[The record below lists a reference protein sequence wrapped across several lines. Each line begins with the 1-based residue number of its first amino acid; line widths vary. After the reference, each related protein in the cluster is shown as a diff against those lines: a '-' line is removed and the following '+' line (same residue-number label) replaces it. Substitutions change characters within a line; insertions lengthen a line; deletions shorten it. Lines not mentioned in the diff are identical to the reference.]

1 MKKLRPPRNSP
12 RGGGSCRDKPPPYPR
27 PKKRPV
33 SVTRSEIQM
42 RLSEARDN
50 VVQWQAVSREDNVR
64 WYKGYVEALEWVL
77 GEEL

>member
-1 MKKLRPPRNSP
+1 
-12 RGGGSCRDKPPPYPR
+12 
-27 PKKRPV
+27 
-33 SVTRSEIQM
+33 M